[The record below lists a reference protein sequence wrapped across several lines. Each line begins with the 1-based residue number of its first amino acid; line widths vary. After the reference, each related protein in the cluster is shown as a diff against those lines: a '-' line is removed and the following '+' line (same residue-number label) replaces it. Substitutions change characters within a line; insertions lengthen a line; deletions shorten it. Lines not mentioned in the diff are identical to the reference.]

1 MDTGGPMDGLTADQ
15 CHELAP
21 IELIE
26 RHLFAS
32 IQDPQQ
38 VIELAGI
45 SQRVS
50 EPCRRDD
57 HGLED
62 PRMPT
67 IKQHRDVAA
76 RICLSGGT
84 AGQRLGCTL

>member
-1 MDTGGPMDGLTADQ
+1 MDGLTADQ

-38 VIELAGI
+38 VIELERKNFRARTFVAAN
-45 SQRVS
+45 RVS
-50 EPCRRDD
+50 AGALAACR
-57 HGLED
+57 E
-62 PRMPT
+62 T
-67 IKQHRDVAA
+67 ISR
-76 RICLSGGT
+76 R
-84 AGQRLGCTL
+84 QRRKAPNRLLNVS